1 MHFTHLRL
9 AGFKSFVDPTDIPI
23 EPGLTGIVGPNGC
36 GKSNLVEAMRW
47 VMGENSHKSL
57 RGTAMEDVI
66 FAGSGARPA
75 RNTAEV
81 ALRVDNAD
89 RQAPAEFNSD
99 DVLEVS
105 RRIERRAGSSYRV
118 NGRDVRARDVQLLF
132 ADASSGAHSVAMVRQ
147 GQIGEL
153 IAAKPK
159 DRRRILED
167 AAGIA
172 GLYQRRHEAELRLRG
187 AEQNLERL
195 DDVLIQI
202 MGQLDSL
209 RKQAKQA
216 AKYRQI
222 SAQIRKLEAAVLYAR
237 WNDLRTD
244 AANRQS
250 VLDEAVRAV
259 ATAASAVAEVETQRT
274 EAQAALP
281 DLRSEEA
288 RAAAVLRHLELK
300 REQLKQEAAQ
310 ADTRARELEGRIGQ
324 MEQDRAREAAAIA
337 DTAGTLQRLAGERAG
352 LVTEVEQADGSG
364 ERFADQEAEAQA
376 ELSRHEEALSARNRE
391 LAEADAAQTSLTRRR
406 QEQSE
411 RLTRL
416 EADLDGVRR
425 ETESLQSGQ
434 NAVAAAPLEQ
444 ARAAL
449 NTAEAALARSEAE
462 SEAAQTALQD
472 ARDAQG
478 AARLPLNEAE
488 QVLRALQSERE
499 TLEKVLTGLAP
510 DLFSLLVDQISVTSG
525 YETAL
530 GAALGDDLDTPED
543 EGAPVFWRKT
553 SSTGDPGLPQGVEP
567 LAEHVRAPAVLV
579 RRLNQI
585 GVVSEAD
592 GSRLQ
597 GDLKPGQ
604 RLVSRSGALWRWDGY
619 TARADAPTAAA
630 RKLEQRNRLAEIDTE
645 MSRAEAGVAQAR
657 QALEEASQAVQ
668 HMADRGNA
676 AAQAERDARQAQSSA
691 RDRLAEAERN
701 ADRATARLAA
711 LNDNAARLSED
722 AASLRDSLAE
732 TERELAGLADVS
744 GIRAEAETLSQAV
757 AVARAAF
764 AEARATAQT
773 HRSDM
778 DLKRRRIEAIDAETQ
793 RWTTRAQDAETQSAL
808 LGERLEALR
817 QERSETLKIPAGLA
831 EKTRGLGNQIEE
843 AETARKAAADALAV
857 GETALRD
864 AESAVRAREQAQGQA
879 REDQAR
885 AQATLEG
892 VQQRLAD
899 TVAHIAE
906 TLECAPEALQQMANI
921 APGEDVPDPRG
932 IERDLERLKRDRDR
946 IGPVNLRAETEAE
959 EAQAEHDRLQAEKT
973 DLESAIAKLRTGIG
987 NLNRE
992 GRQRLLDAFETVNQ
1006 SFKQLFTTLFGGGKA
1021 ELMLTESDDPL
1032 EAGLDII
1039 ARPPGKK
1046 AQSLTLLS
1054 GGEKALTATAL
1065 IFAVFI
1071 TNPSPICVLDEVD
1084 APLDDANVERFCAL
1098 MEEMS
1103 RSTTTRFLLITH
1115 NPITMARMDRLFGV
1129 TMVERGVSQVVSVD
1143 LMAAES
1149 LRQTA

>member
-81 ALRVDNAD
+81 ALRVDNAE

-99 DVLEVS
+99 EMLEVS
-105 RRIERRAGSSYRV
+105 RRIERGAGSSYRV

-222 SAQIRKLEAAVLYAR
+222 SAEIRKLEAAVLYAR
-237 WNDLRTD
+237 WSDLRND
-244 AANRQS
+244 AAKQQS

-259 ATAASAVAEVETQRT
+259 AAAASAVAEVETQRT
-274 EAQAALP
+274 TAQAALP

-300 REQLKQEAAQ
+300 REQLKQDAAQ
-310 ADTRARELEGRIGQ
+310 ADMRAQELEGRINQ
-324 MEQDRAREAAAIA
+324 MEQDRAREATAIA
-337 DTAGTLQRLAGERAG
+337 DTAETLQRLAGERAD
-352 LVTEVEQADGSG
+352 LIAQVEDADHSS
-364 ERFADQEAEAQA
+364 ETLAEQEADAQA
-376 ELSRHEEALSARNRE
+376 ELSRQEETLSARNLQ
-391 LAEADAAQTSLTRRR
+391 LAEADATRASLIRRK
-406 QEQSE
+406 QEQSDRLAGLE
-411 RLTRL
+411 RTL
-416 EADLDGVRR
+416 EGIRK
-425 ETESLQSGQ
+425 ETESLQSAQ
-434 NAVAAAPLEQ
+434 SEVATAPLEQ

-449 NTAEAALARSEAE
+449 NKADGALTQCEAEA
-462 SEAAQTALQD
+462 EAAQTALQN
-472 ARDAQG
+472 ARDAQST
-478 AARLPLNEAE
+478 ARTPLNEA
-488 QVLRALQSERE
+488 QQTLRALQSERE
-499 TLEKVLTGLAP
+499 TLQKVLAGLAP
-510 DLFSLLVDQISVTSG
+510 DLFSLLVDQTSVTSG

-530 GAALGDDLDTPED
+530 GAALGDDLETPED
-543 EGAPVFWRKT
+543 EGAPVFWRRT
-553 SSTGDPGLPQGVEP
+553 SSTGDPSLPEGVES
-567 LAEHVRAPAVLV
+567 LASHVRAPAVLT

-585 GVVSEAD
+585 GLVSEED

-597 GDLKPGQ
+597 GQLKPGQ
-604 RLVSRSGALWRWDGY
+604 RLVSPSGALWRWDGY

-630 RKLEQRNRLAEIDTE
+630 RKLEQRNRLAEIETE
-645 MSRAEAGVAQAR
+645 STEAETRVASAQ
-657 QALEEASQAVQ
+657 QQLDEASQSVQ
-668 HMADRGNA
+668 RLTEESNA
-676 AAQAERDARQAQSSA
+676 AGQAVRDARQEQSSA
-691 RDRLAEAERN
+691 RDQLAEVERN
-701 ADRATARLAA
+701 ADRTTARLAA
-711 LNDNAARLSED
+711 LKDNTTRLTDEASE
-722 AASLRDSLAE
+722 LRDSLAG
-732 TERELAGLADVS
+732 TEQELAGLTDVS
-744 GIRAEAETLSQAV
+744 GIRAEAETFSQTV

-773 HRSDM
+773 HRSDI

-793 RWTTRAQDAETQSAL
+793 RWTTRAQDAEKQSTL

-817 QERSETLKIPAGLA
+817 QERAETLKVPSEIT
-831 EKTRGLGNQIEE
+831 EKTRGLENQIEE
-843 AETARKAAADALAV
+843 AETARKAAADALAE
-857 GETALRD
+857 GETRLRE
-864 AESAVRAREQAQGQA
+864 AETAVRAKEQAQGQV

-899 TVAHIAE
+899 TVAHITE
-906 TLECAPEALQQMANI
+906 TLECAPEALQAMADI
-921 APGEDVPDPRG
+921 GPGEDVPDPRG
-932 IERDLERLKRDRDR
+932 IERDLDRLKRERDR

-973 DLESAIAKLRTGIG
+973 DLENAIAKLRTGIG

-992 GRQRLLDAFETVNQ
+992 GRQRLLDAFEKVNQ
-1006 SFKQLFTTLFGGGKA
+1006 SFKQLFTTLFGGGQA

-1143 LMAAES
+1143 LMAAER